1 MTLKWLR
8 WIPILMI
15 LALIAVL
22 WRGLY
27 LNPKEIPSP
36 LIGQPAPNFQLP
48 NLLHPQQIIDNTAL
62 KNQVTIVNVWA
73 SWCAAC
79 VEEQQFIRG
88 VAQSSQVQ
96 WLGFDYKDDRQ
107 EALAWLQHYGN
118 PYHVIAADAKGS
130 AALDWG
136 IYGTPETFI
145 VDKKGF
151 IRYKHIGPISQQDWQ
166 DNFVPLLAKLKEETV

>member
-36 LIGQPAPNFQLP
+36 LIDRPAPPFQLP
-48 NLLHPQQIIDNTAL
+48 NLLNPTVRLDNSLL
-62 KNQVTIVNVWA
+62 KNKVTIVNVWA

-79 VEEQQFIRG
+79 VEEQQFIRT
-88 VAQSSQVQ
+88 VAPSSQVQ
-96 WLGFDYKDDRQ
+96 WLGFNYKDDRQ
-107 EALAWLQHYGN
+107 EALAWLQQYGN
-118 PYHVIAADAKGS
+118 PYNYIATDAQGA

-136 IYGTPETFI
+136 IYGTPETFV

-151 IRYKHIGPISQQDWQ
+151 IRYKHIGPISLEDWQ
-166 DNFVPLLAKLKEETV
+166 KDFVPLLTRLNQETI